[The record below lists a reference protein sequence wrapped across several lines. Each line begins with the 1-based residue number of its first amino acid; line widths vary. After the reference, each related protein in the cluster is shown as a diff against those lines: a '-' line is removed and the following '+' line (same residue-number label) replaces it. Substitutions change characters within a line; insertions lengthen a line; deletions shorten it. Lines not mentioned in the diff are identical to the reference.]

1 MNHGSASAM
10 KILNVFEPKAFETDM
25 LPSPCFATIR
35 LANRFGNDVPA
46 AVNVRPTAIE
56 ALYYSIDQT
65 GNWTAQDC
73 IGRE

>member
-1 MNHGSASAM
+1 M
-10 KILNVFEPKAFETDM
+10 KILKVFEPKAFETDM

-35 LANRFGNDVPA
+35 LANRFGSDVPA

-65 GNWTAQDC
+65 GNWTAPDY
-73 IGRE
+73 